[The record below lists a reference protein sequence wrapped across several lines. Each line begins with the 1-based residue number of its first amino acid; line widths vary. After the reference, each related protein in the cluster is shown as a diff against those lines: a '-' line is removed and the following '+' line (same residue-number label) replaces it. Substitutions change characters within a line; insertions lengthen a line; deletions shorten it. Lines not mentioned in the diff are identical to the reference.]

1 MKSSIKSIV
10 VLVAICT
17 ILTVLLAVVNSITA
31 PIIAENQKAAANAAL
46 LEVMPEGKNFEAVD
60 ISAYELPAT
69 VVEAHKEEGGGF
81 VIQLV
86 TTGYGAD
93 FKIICGVRADGTVSG
108 AKCLS
113 STETLGKE
121 KTYGEN
127 FTDKNAEQVAAV
139 EIISGATKTTQAYK
153 DAIRDAINASIIL
166 AGGSA
171 DLRTEEQI
179 FADNLAAA
187 LPTGNG
193 EFIKKPVFGED
204 NVIDFV
210 YAAKNESGYV
220 YVTDKTFVGIN
231 ADGEVLTEGL
241 TEDVMTL
248 AKAKAELA
256 KTQTTVDTA
265 DSGINKNITMVQK
278 SAEGNYIISINGIG
292 FAYLGD
298 DSAYQPA
305 RNIPIEICVVIS
317 PEGTILKCLTVAH
330 EESGGYGA
338 VCGEE
343 SYYSQFDGKNSDT
356 YKEVDGISGA
366 TITTNG
372 YMKAIERAFEAVSI
386 LEGGVANEE

>member
-1 MKSSIKSIV
+1 MKSSIKSII
-10 VLVAICT
+10 VLVGICT
-17 ILTVLLAVVNSITA
+17 VMTVLLALVNGITA
-31 PIIAENQKAAANAAL
+31 PIIQENQDAAANAAL

-60 ISAYELPAT
+60 LSAYELPAT
-69 VVEAHKEEGGGF
+69 VTQAHKEEGGGF
-81 VIQLV
+81 VIQLT
-86 TTGYGAD
+86 TTGYGNN
-93 FKIICGVRADGTVSG
+93 FVIICGVRADGTVSG

-139 EIISGATKTTQAYK
+139 ETISGATKTTQAYK
-153 DAIRDAINASIIL
+153 DAIKDAINAAIIL
-166 AGGSA
+166 SGGSA
-171 DLRTEEQI
+171 DLRTEEEI

-187 LPTGNG
+187 LPAANG
-193 EFIKKPVFGED
+193 EFIKTPVFGD

-210 YAAKNESGYV
+210 YAAKNDSGFV
-220 YVTDKTFVGIN
+220 YVSDKTFVGVDAN
-231 ADGEVLTEGL
+231 GEVLTKGVS
-241 TEDVMTL
+241 TDIATL

-256 KTQTTVDTA
+256 KAQTTVDIA

-278 SAEGNYIISINGIG
+278 TAQGNYIININGIG

-298 DSAYQPA
+298 DHAYQPG
-305 RNIPIEICVVIS
+305 RNIPIEICVVIT
-317 PEGTILKCLTVAH
+317 PEGTIQKCLTVAH

-343 SYYSQFDGKNSDT
+343 SYYSQFDGKTSES

-372 YMKAIERAFEAVSI
+372 YMKAIERAFEAVRI

>member
-1 MKSSIKSIV
+1 MKKSIKSII
-10 VLVAICT
+10 VLVGICT
-17 ILTVLLAVVNSITA
+17 VMTVLLALVNSITA
-31 PIIAENQKAAANAAL
+31 PIIQENQNAAANAAL

-60 ISAYELPAT
+60 LSAYELPAT
-69 VVEAHKEEGGGF
+69 VTQAHKEEGGGF
-81 VIQLV
+81 VIQLT
-86 TTGYGAD
+86 TTGYGNN
-93 FKIICGVRADGTVSG
+93 FVIICGVRADGTVSG

-139 EIISGATKTTQAYK
+139 ETISGATKTTQAYK
-153 DAIRDAINASIIL
+153 DAIKDAINAAIIMS
-166 AGGSA
+166 GGSA
-171 DLRTEEQI
+171 DLRTEEEI

-187 LPTGNG
+187 LPAANG
-193 EFIKKPVFGED
+193 EFIKMPVFGD
-204 NVIDFV
+204 DVIDFV
-210 YAAKNESGYV
+210 YAAKNDSGFV
-220 YVTDKTFVGIN
+220 YVSDKTFIGVDAN
-231 ADGEVLTEGL
+231 GEVLAEGVSA
-241 TEDVMTL
+241 DHATL

-278 SAEGNYIISINGIG
+278 TAQGNYIININGIG

-298 DSAYQPA
+298 DHAYQPG
-305 RNIPIEICVVIS
+305 RNIPIEICVVIT
-317 PEGTILKCLTVAH
+317 PEGTIQKCLTVAH

-343 SYYSQFDGKNSDT
+343 SYYSQFDGKTSES

-372 YMKAIERAFEAVSI
+372 YMKAIERAFEAVRI

>member
-1 MKSSIKSIV
+1 MKGLIKSVI

-17 ILTVLLAVVNSITA
+17 IMTVLLALVNSITA
-31 PIIAENQKAAANAAL
+31 PIIADNQQAAANAAL
-46 LEVMPEGKNFEAVD
+46 LEVMPEGKNFELVD

-69 VVEAHKEEGGGF
+69 VVEAHREEGGGF

-86 TTGYGAD
+86 TTGYGSD

-113 STETLGKE
+113 SNETLGKE
-121 KTYGEN
+121 KTYGES
-127 FTDKNAEQVAAV
+127 FIDKNAEQVAAV
-139 EIISGATKTTQAYK
+139 DTISSATKTTQAYK
-153 DAIRDAINASIIL
+153 DAVKDAINAAIIL

-171 DLRTEEQI
+171 DLRTEEEI

-187 LPTGNG
+187 LPAGNG
-193 EFIKKPVFGED
+193 EFVKTPVFGDD
-204 NVIDFV
+204 NTIDFI

-220 YVTDKTFVGIN
+220 YVSDKTFVGVN
-231 ADGEVLTEGL
+231 ANGEVITEGL
-241 TEDVMTL
+241 GEDVVTL
-248 AKAKAELA
+248 AKAKTALA
-256 KTQTTVDTA
+256 KTQTIVDTA

-278 SAEGNYIISINGIG
+278 TEQGNYIININGIG

-298 DSAYQPA
+298 DHAYQPG

-343 SYYSQFDGKNSDT
+343 SYYGQFDGKNSDT
-356 YKEVDGISGA
+356 YQEVDGISGA

-372 YMKAIERAFEAVSI
+372 YMKAIERAFEAVRI

>member
-1 MKSSIKSIV
+1 MKSSIKSII
-10 VLVAICT
+10 VLVGICT
-17 ILTVLLAVVNSITA
+17 VMTVLLALVNGITA
-31 PIIAENQKAAANAAL
+31 PIIQENQDAAANAAL

-60 ISAYELPAT
+60 LSAYELPAT
-69 VVEAHKEEGGGF
+69 VTQAHKEEGGGF
-81 VIQLV
+81 VIQLT
-86 TTGYGAD
+86 TTGYGNN
-93 FKIICGVRADGTVSG
+93 FVIICGVRADGTVSG

-139 EIISGATKTTQAYK
+139 ETISGVTKTTQAYK
-153 DAIRDAINASIIL
+153 DAIKDAINAAIIL
-166 AGGSA
+166 SGGSA
-171 DLRTEEQI
+171 DLRTEEEI

-187 LPTGNG
+187 LPAANG
-193 EFIKKPVFGED
+193 EFIKTPVFGD

-210 YAAKNESGYV
+210 YAAKNDSGFV
-220 YVTDKTFVGIN
+220 YVSDKTFVGVD
-231 ADGEVLTEGL
+231 ADGEVLTKGVS
-241 TEDVMTL
+241 TDIATL

-256 KTQTTVDTA
+256 KAQTTVDIA
-265 DSGINKNITMVQK
+265 ESGINKNITMVQK
-278 SAEGNYIISINGIG
+278 TAQGNYIININGIG

-298 DSAYQPA
+298 DHAYQPG
-305 RNIPIEICVVIS
+305 RNIPIEICVVIT
-317 PEGTILKCLTVAH
+317 PEGTIQKCLTVAH

-343 SYYSQFDGKNSDT
+343 SYYSQFDGKTSES

-372 YMKAIERAFEAVSI
+372 YMKAIERAFEAVRI

>member
-1 MKSSIKSIV
+1 M
-10 VLVAICT
+10 
-17 ILTVLLAVVNSITA
+17 TVLLALVNSITA
-31 PIIAENQKAAANAAL
+31 PIIQENQNAAANAAL

-60 ISAYELPAT
+60 LSAYELPAT
-69 VVEAHKEEGGGF
+69 VTQAHKEEGGGF
-81 VIQLV
+81 VIQLT
-86 TTGYGAD
+86 TTGYGNN
-93 FKIICGVRADGTVSG
+93 FVIICGVRADGTVSG

-139 EIISGATKTTQAYK
+139 ETISGATKTTQAYK
-153 DAIRDAINASIIL
+153 DAIKDAINAAIIL
-166 AGGSA
+166 SGGSA
-171 DLRTEEQI
+171 DLRTEEEI

-187 LPTGNG
+187 LPAANG
-193 EFIKKPVFGED
+193 EFIKTPVFGD
-204 NVIDFV
+204 DVIDFV
-210 YAAKNESGYV
+210 YAAKNDSGFV
-220 YVTDKTFVGIN
+220 YVSDKTFIGVD
-231 ADGEVLTEGL
+231 ADGEVLAEGVS
-241 TEDVMTL
+241 TDIATL

-278 SAEGNYIISINGIG
+278 TAQGNYIININGIG

-298 DSAYQPA
+298 DHAYQPG
-305 RNIPIEICVVIS
+305 RNIPIEICVVIT
-317 PEGTILKCLTVAH
+317 PEGTIQKCLTVAH

-343 SYYSQFDGKNSDT
+343 SYYSQFDGKTSES

-372 YMKAIERAFEAVSI
+372 YMKAMERAFEAVRI

>member
-1 MKSSIKSIV
+1 MKKSIKSII
-10 VLVAICT
+10 VLVGICT
-17 ILTVLLAVVNSITA
+17 VMTVLLALVNSITA
-31 PIIAENQKAAANAAL
+31 PIIQENQNAAANAAL

-60 ISAYELPAT
+60 LSAYELPAT
-69 VVEAHKEEGGGF
+69 VTQAHKEEGGGF
-81 VIQLV
+81 VIQLT
-86 TTGYGAD
+86 TTGYGNN
-93 FKIICGVRADGTVSG
+93 FVIICGVRADGTVSG

-121 KTYGEN
+121 KTYGES

-139 EIISGATKTTQAYK
+139 ETISGATKTTQAYK
-153 DAIRDAINASIIL
+153 DAIKDAINAAIIL
-166 AGGSA
+166 SGGSA
-171 DLRTEEQI
+171 DLRTEEEI

-187 LPTGNG
+187 LPAANG
-193 EFIKKPVFGED
+193 EFIKMPVFGD
-204 NVIDFV
+204 DVIDFV
-210 YAAKNESGYV
+210 YAAKNDSGFV
-220 YVTDKTFVGIN
+220 YVSDKTFIGVDAN
-231 ADGEVLTEGL
+231 GEVITEGVSA
-241 TEDVMTL
+241 DNATL

-278 SAEGNYIISINGIG
+278 IAQGNYIININGIG

-298 DSAYQPA
+298 DHAYQPG
-305 RNIPIEICVVIS
+305 RNIPIEICVVIT
-317 PEGTILKCLTVAH
+317 PEGTIQKCLTVAH

-343 SYYSQFDGKNSDT
+343 SYYSQFDGKTSES

-372 YMKAIERAFEAVSI
+372 YMKAIERAFEAVRI

>member
-1 MKSSIKSIV
+1 MKKSIKSII
-10 VLVAICT
+10 VLVGICT
-17 ILTVLLAVVNSITA
+17 VMTVLLALVNSITA
-31 PIIAENQKAAANAAL
+31 PIIQENQNAAANAAL

-60 ISAYELPAT
+60 LSAYELPAT
-69 VVEAHKEEGGGF
+69 VTQAHKEEGGGF
-81 VIQLV
+81 VIQLT
-86 TTGYGAD
+86 TTGYGNN
-93 FKIICGVRADGTVSG
+93 FVIICGVRADGTVSG

-139 EIISGATKTTQAYK
+139 ETISGATKTTQAYK
-153 DAIRDAINASIIL
+153 DAIKDAINAAIIL
-166 AGGSA
+166 SGGSA
-171 DLRTEEQI
+171 DLRTEEEI

-187 LPTGNG
+187 LPAANG
-193 EFIKKPVFGED
+193 EFIKTPVFGD
-204 NVIDFV
+204 DVIDFV
-210 YAAKNESGYV
+210 YAAKNDSGFV
-220 YVTDKTFVGIN
+220 YVSDKTFIGVD
-231 ADGEVLTEGL
+231 ADGEVLAEGVS
-241 TEDVMTL
+241 TDIATL

-278 SAEGNYIISINGIG
+278 TAQGNYIININGIG

-298 DSAYQPA
+298 DHAYQPG
-305 RNIPIEICVVIS
+305 RNIPIEICVVIT
-317 PEGTILKCLTVAH
+317 PEGTIQKCLTVAH

-343 SYYSQFDGKNSDT
+343 SYYSQFDGKTSES

-372 YMKAIERAFEAVSI
+372 YMKAMERAFEAVRI

>member
-1 MKSSIKSIV
+1 MKSSIKSII
-10 VLVAICT
+10 VLVGICT
-17 ILTVLLAVVNSITA
+17 VMTVLLALVNGITA
-31 PIIAENQKAAANAAL
+31 PIIQENQDAAANAAL

-60 ISAYELPAT
+60 LSAYELPAT
-69 VVEAHKEEGGGF
+69 VTQAHKEEGGGF
-81 VIQLV
+81 VIQLT
-86 TTGYGAD
+86 TTGYGNN
-93 FKIICGVRADGTVSG
+93 FVIICGVRADGTVSG

-139 EIISGATKTTQAYK
+139 ETISGATKTTQAYK
-153 DAIRDAINASIIL
+153 DAIKDAINAAIIL
-166 AGGSA
+166 SGGSA
-171 DLRTEEQI
+171 DLRTEEEI
-179 FADNLAAA
+179 FADNLATA
-187 LPTGNG
+187 LPAANG
-193 EFIKKPVFGED
+193 EFIKTPVFGD

-210 YAAKNESGYV
+210 YAAKNDSGFV
-220 YVTDKTFVGIN
+220 YVSDKTFVGVDAN
-231 ADGEVLTEGL
+231 GEVLTKGVSA
-241 TEDVMTL
+241 DIATL

-256 KTQTTVDTA
+256 KAQTTVDIA

-278 SAEGNYIISINGIG
+278 TAQGNYIININGIG

-298 DSAYQPA
+298 DHAYQPG
-305 RNIPIEICVVIS
+305 RNIPIEICVVIT
-317 PEGTILKCLTVAH
+317 PEGTIQKCLTVAH

-343 SYYSQFDGKNSDT
+343 SYYSQFDGKTSET

-372 YMKAIERAFEAVSI
+372 YMKAIERAFEAVRI

>member
-1 MKSSIKSIV
+1 MKSSIKSII
-10 VLVAICT
+10 VLVGICT
-17 ILTVLLAVVNSITA
+17 VLTVLLALVNSITA
-31 PIIAENQKAAANAAL
+31 PIIAENQQAAANAAL
-46 LEVMPEGKNFEAVD
+46 LEVMPDGEGFEKID
-60 ISAYELPAT
+60 ISEYELPTT
-69 VVEAHKEEGGGF
+69 VVEVYKETNGGF
-81 VIQLV
+81 VFKLNA
-86 TTGYGAD
+86 TGYAPNM
-93 FKIICGVRADGTVSG
+93 IIMCGVDANLTVTG
-108 AKCLS
+108 ATCLS
-113 STETLGKE
+113 SQETWGKE
-121 KTYGEN
+121 ETFGELLIG
-127 FTDKNAEQVAAV
+127 KNSDTIVDVESSATSYTIKGYRSAV
-139 EIISGATKTTQAYK
+139 K
-153 DAIRDAINASIIL
+153 DAINAAIIL

-187 LPTGNG
+187 LPAGNG

-330 EESGGYGA
+330 EESGGYGT

>member
-1 MKSSIKSIV
+1 MKSSIKSII
-10 VLVAICT
+10 VLVGICT
-17 ILTVLLAVVNSITA
+17 VMTVLLALVNGITA
-31 PIIAENQKAAANAAL
+31 PIIQENQDAAANAAL

-60 ISAYELPAT
+60 LSAYELPAT
-69 VVEAHKEEGGGF
+69 VTQAHKEEGGGF
-81 VIQLV
+81 VIQLT
-86 TTGYGAD
+86 TTGYGNN
-93 FKIICGVRADGTVSG
+93 FVIICGVRADGTVSG

-139 EIISGATKTTQAYK
+139 ETISGATKTTQAYK
-153 DAIRDAINASIIL
+153 DAIRDAMNAAIIL
-166 AGGSA
+166 SGGSA
-171 DLRTEEQI
+171 DLRTEEEI

-187 LPTGNG
+187 LPAANG
-193 EFIKKPVFGED
+193 EFIKTPVFGD

-210 YAAKNESGYV
+210 YEAKNASGYV
-220 YVTDKTFVGIN
+220 YVSDKTFVGVD
-231 ADGEVLTEGL
+231 ADGEVLTEGVS
-241 TEDVMTL
+241 TDIATL
-248 AKAKAELA
+248 AKAQAELA
-256 KTQTTVDTA
+256 KAQTTVDIA

-278 SAEGNYIISINGIG
+278 TAQGNYIININGIG

-298 DSAYQPA
+298 DHAYQPG
-305 RNIPIEICVVIS
+305 RNIPIEICVVIT
-317 PEGTILKCLTVAH
+317 PEGTIQKCLTVAH

-343 SYYSQFDGKNSDT
+343 SYYSQFDGKTSES

-372 YMKAIERAFEAVSI
+372 YMKAIERAFEAVRI

>member
-1 MKSSIKSIV
+1 MKSSIKSII
-10 VLVAICT
+10 VLVGICT
-17 ILTVLLAVVNSITA
+17 VMTVLLALVNGITA
-31 PIIAENQKAAANAAL
+31 PIIQENQDAAANAAL

-60 ISAYELPAT
+60 LSAYELPAT
-69 VVEAHKEEGGGF
+69 VTQAHKEEGGGF
-81 VIQLV
+81 VIQLT
-86 TTGYGAD
+86 TTGYGNN
-93 FKIICGVRADGTVSG
+93 FVIICGVRADGTVSG

-139 EIISGATKTTQAYK
+139 ETISGATKTTQAYK
-153 DAIRDAINASIIL
+153 DAIKDAINAAIIL
-166 AGGSA
+166 SGGSA
-171 DLRTEEQI
+171 DLRTEEEI
-179 FADNLAAA
+179 FADHLAAA
-187 LPTGNG
+187 LPAANG
-193 EFIKKPVFGED
+193 EFIKTPVFGD

-210 YAAKNESGYV
+210 YAAKNDSGFV
-220 YVTDKTFVGIN
+220 YVSDKTFVGVDAN
-231 ADGEVLTEGL
+231 GEVLTEGVSA
-241 TEDVMTL
+241 DIATL

-256 KTQTTVDTA
+256 KAQTTVDIA

-278 SAEGNYIISINGIG
+278 TAQGNYIININGIG

-298 DSAYQPA
+298 DHAYQPG
-305 RNIPIEICVVIS
+305 RNIPIEICVVIT
-317 PEGTILKCLTVAH
+317 PEGTIQKCLTVAH

-343 SYYSQFDGKNSDT
+343 SYYSQFDGKTSET

-372 YMKAIERAFEAVSI
+372 YMKAIERAFEAVRI

>member
-1 MKSSIKSIV
+1 MKSSIKSII
-10 VLVAICT
+10 VLVGICT
-17 ILTVLLAVVNSITA
+17 VMTVLLALVNSITA
-31 PIIAENQKAAANAAL
+31 PIIQENQNAAANAAL

-60 ISAYELPAT
+60 LSAYELPAT
-69 VVEAHKEEGGGF
+69 VTQAHKEEGGGF
-81 VIQLV
+81 VIQLT
-86 TTGYGAD
+86 TTGYGNN
-93 FKIICGVRADGTVSG
+93 FVIICGVRADGTVSG

-139 EIISGATKTTQAYK
+139 ETISGATKTTQAYK
-153 DAIRDAINASIIL
+153 DAIKDAINAAIIL
-166 AGGSA
+166 SGGSA
-171 DLRTEEQI
+171 DLRTEEEI

-187 LPTGNG
+187 LPAANG
-193 EFIKKPVFGED
+193 EFIKTPVFGD
-204 NVIDFV
+204 DVIDFV
-210 YAAKNESGYV
+210 YAAKNDSGFV
-220 YVTDKTFVGIN
+220 YVSDKTFIGVD
-231 ADGEVLTEGL
+231 ADGEVLAEGVS
-241 TEDVMTL
+241 TDIATL

-278 SAEGNYIISINGIG
+278 TAQGNYIININGIG

-298 DSAYQPA
+298 DHAYQPG
-305 RNIPIEICVVIS
+305 RNIPIEICVVIT
-317 PEGTILKCLTVAH
+317 PEGTIQKCLTVAH

-343 SYYSQFDGKNSDT
+343 SYYSQFDGKTSES

-372 YMKAIERAFEAVSI
+372 YMKAMERAFEAVRI